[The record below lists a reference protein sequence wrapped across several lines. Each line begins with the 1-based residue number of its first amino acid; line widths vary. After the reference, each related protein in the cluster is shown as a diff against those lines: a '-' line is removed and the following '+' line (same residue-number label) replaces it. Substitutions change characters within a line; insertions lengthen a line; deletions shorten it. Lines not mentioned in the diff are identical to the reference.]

1 MRAFATTLSLSCLT
15 AGFLILSMPVHASGP
30 IDGVAGVHG
39 VAMHGAP
46 KYGTNFKHFE
56 YANPN
61 APKGGTQKLS
71 AIGTY
76 DSFNGYIVKGVS
88 AAGLGNVNETLMGSS
103 SDEAF
108 SQYGHLAEKIH
119 VPKDRSWVGYT
130 LRKEARWHDGK
141 PITPEDVIFSINI
154 LKAKGAPF
162 YRYYYKDV
170 TKAEKVGPR
179 QIKFTFS
186 KGENRE
192 LPLIIGQL
200 PIFPKHY
207 WATRS
212 FEKTTLEPPLGS
224 GPYKIKSFDAGRSI
238 TYERV
243 KNYWGQDIPV
253 QRGSNNP
260 DIIRYDYYRDSTV
273 ALEAFKAGEYDFR
286 EENVSKNWATAYNIP
301 QIRDGVIKKEQI
313 RHHRPTGMQSFVFNL
328 RREKFKNLRVRRAL
342 TFAFDFEWTNKNL
355 FFGQYTRS
363 HSYFSNSELAADKL
377 PGPGEL
383 KILEPFRGKIPDAV
397 FTKVYRAPT
406 NDGSGNIRRN
416 LRTAIEL
423 LKEAGWVFKDRKLVN
438 AKTGKQFKF
447 QILLVS
453 PIWERI
459 ALPFVRNLKRMG
471 VAATVRTVDTAQY
484 QKRIETFDYDMIVGS
499 WGQSLSPGNEQ
510 RNYWGVEAAKREG
523 SRNFIGVENSVLDKI
538 IDLVISAPD
547 REKLVLNTRVLD
559 RVLLWNHYVIP
570 HWHIQSFRVAY
581 WDKFSRP
588 EITPKYAL
596 GFNFWWINSKKA
608 AAVNARQKKK

>member
-1 MRAFATTLSLSCLT
+1 MRALATILSLSCLT
-15 AGFLILSMPVHASGP
+15 AGFLILATPVQASGP
-30 IDGVAGVHG
+30 IDGVPGVHG
-39 VAMHGAP
+39 AAMHGAP
-46 KYGTNFKHFE
+46 KYGPDFKHFE

-71 AIGTY
+71 SIGTY
-76 DSFNGYIVKGVS
+76 DSFNGYIIKGVS
-88 AAGLGNVNETLMGSS
+88 AAGLGWLNDTLMSAS

-108 SQYGHLAEKIH
+108 SQYGRLAEKIH
-119 VPKDRSWVGYT
+119 IPKDRSWVGYT

-141 PITPEDVIFSINI
+141 PVTPEDIIFSLNI
-154 LKAKGAPF
+154 LKEKGSPQ
-162 YRYYYKDV
+162 YRYYYKNV
-170 TKAEKVGPR
+170 VKVEKIGSHQV
-179 QIKFTFS
+179 KFTFS
-186 KGENRE
+186 EGENRE
-192 LPLIIGQL
+192 LPLIVGQF

-207 WATRS
+207 WATRN

-243 KNYWGQDIPV
+243 QDYWGQDIPV
-253 QRGSNNP
+253 QRGANNP
-260 DIIRYDYYRDSTV
+260 DIIRIDYYRDSTV

-286 EENVSKNWATAYNIP
+286 EERVSKNWATAYNIP

-313 RHHRPTGMQSFVFNL
+313 RHYSSTGMQSFVFNL
-328 RREKFKNLRVRRAL
+328 RRDLFKDSRVRQAL

-355 FFGQYTRS
+355 FYGQYTRS

-377 PGPGEL
+377 PGPDEQ
-383 KILEPFRGKIPDAV
+383 KILEPFRGKVPDAV

-416 LRTAIEL
+416 LRTAIGL
-423 LKEAGWVFKDRKLVN
+423 LKDAGWVFKDRKLIN
-438 AKTGKQFKF
+438 AKTGKQFSF
-447 QILLVS
+447 QILLAS
-453 PIWERI
+453 PNFERI
-459 ALPFVRNLKRMG
+459 VLPFVRNLKRMG
-471 VAATVRTVDTAQY
+471 VAATVRTVDPAQY
-484 QKRIETFDYDMIVGS
+484 QKRTETFDYDIIVGS

-510 RNYWGVEAAKREG
+510 RNYWGVESAKRQG
-523 SRNFIGVENSVLDKI
+523 SRNLIGVENPVLDKL
-538 IDLVISAPD
+538 IDLVIAAPD
-547 REKLVLNTRVLD
+547 RKQLILRTRALD

-570 HWHIQSFRVAY
+570 QWHIQSFRVAY

-596 GFNFWWINSKKA
+596 GFNFWWIDSKKS